1 MAEFRQP
8 GELRG
13 SGLLRYDI
21 SIGRFPPCEIAFHVR
36 SDPLVETMDPG
47 YLTPAPS
54 SVGSCAFFSDTSSI
68 CRSEPPT
75 PRCASLPTS
84 PVKGSEPPSPSQRAA
99 LATDPP
105 GTSRLQ
111 AAALRE
117 MSSAPEP
124 DSPSSAHRD
133 GAFRVSRSSGG
144 R

>member
-1 MAEFRQP
+1 M
-8 GELRG
+8 
-13 SGLLRYDI
+13 
-21 SIGRFPPCEIAFHVR
+21 
-36 SDPLVETMDPG
+36 
-47 YLTPAPS
+47 
-54 SVGSCAFFSDTSSI
+54 
-68 CRSEPPT
+68 PPT
-75 PRCASLPTS
+75 MPRIFSAAQDAKGNRDKAAVESAITEIERPAEGETIAWS

-133 GAFRVSRSSGG
+133 GAFRGSRPSPSGG
-144 R
+144 G

>member
-1 MAEFRQP
+1 MPRIFSAAQDAKGNRDKAAVESAITEIERPAE
-8 GELRG
+8 GET
-13 SGLLRYDI
+13 
-21 SIGRFPPCEIAFHVR
+21 IAW
-36 SDPLVETMDPG
+36 
-47 YLTPAPS
+47 
-54 SVGSCAFFSDTSSI
+54 
-68 CRSEPPT
+68 
-75 PRCASLPTS
+75 S

-133 GAFRVSRSSGG
+133 GVFPGFPSLSWWRVTKTTHRSMPLPSDSPATAAAL
-144 R
+144 RSVSSTTLESLAESP